1 MRTIIS
7 NFMKIQT
14 NVWGGVFLSILFLQI
29 INIVYW
35 GTCKEGYFGDEL
47 YSFQFICQTE
57 YPSINANRPEANYLN
72 NWHSSEYYQDYFT
85 ISDEEAFDFAGVYN
99 SIKKDVH
106 PPLYYILLM
115 IMCSF
120 FRKFSKWSFILLN
133 IIFFVLSDFIL
144 YQICKKL
151 ISIKFGQIIPCLLW
165 GFSVGTVTMAVFAR
179 MYMQLTCATLFYVYM
194 HFILMEHVIN
204 KNTIEK
210 RILIGICG
218 ATIFGTLTQYYFL
231 IFAFFLSACIWIF
244 LWLYRRRIAI
254 EYTITMFLGLLS
266 SYVIFPSMYNQ
277 IFKEYRGNEAFEN
290 IKSAFDFG
298 RLRNFVNLLSREI
311 FSGKLK
317 LLVFGI
323 LVLFL
328 TGIFIHLYQIE
339 YKPSEMGEVRFVIS
353 RRRIEKISIKITK
366 KVIFIFFL
374 LVTIILDILVISKI
388 APYQS
393 DRYIFNI
400 QPIAILIVV
409 VMGSILCGWISKR
422 YDLKIL
428 CIIVMSLI
436 TISGYFVTGVGYL
449 YKGGNERIEIAN
461 SYADLPIILL
471 TYNNA
476 RFTSCNDAFYFQNGQ
491 NVYPI
496 DEKGIDEIYKVLD
509 EVQASSFILHIDK
522 SYDSVDDQLAMI
534 KNNVGAIKSKWI
546 YSTNSSAVYL
556 IER

>member
-1 MRTIIS
+1 M
-7 NFMKIQT
+7 
-14 NVWGGVFLSILFLQI
+14 
-29 INIVYW
+29 NIVYW

-57 YPSINANRPEANYLN
+57 YPSINANRQEANYLN

-85 ISDEEAFDFAGVYN
+85 ISDEEAFDFIGVYN

-115 IMCSF
+115 IMCSL

-151 ISIKFGQIIPCLLW
+151 ILIKSGQIIPCLLW
-165 GFSVGTVTMAVFAR
+165 GFSVGTVTMAVFGR
-179 MYMQLTCATLFYVYM
+179 MYMQLTCATLLYTFL
-194 HFILMEHVIN
+194 HFILIENIMD
-204 KNTIEK
+204 KNAIEK
-210 RILIGICG
+210 KILIGICG

-231 IFAFFLSACIWIF
+231 IFAFFLSACTWIF
-244 LWLYRRRIAI
+244 LWLYKKRIVI
-254 EYTITMFLGLLS
+254 EYTLTMFLGLLS
-266 SYVIFPSMYNQ
+266 SYVIFPPMYNQ

-290 IKSAFDFG
+290 IKSDFDFG
-298 RLRNFVNLLSREI
+298 RLENFMNLLSKEI
-311 FSGKLK
+311 FSGKMK
-317 LLVFGI
+317 LLLLGI
-323 LVLFL
+323 VILLL
-328 TGIFIHLYQIE
+328 TGVFIHLFQIE
-339 YKPSEMGEVRFVIS
+339 CKPSEVGEFQLVFS
-353 RRRIEKISIKITK
+353 RRKIENVPIRITK
-366 KVIFIFFL
+366 NIIFIFFL
-374 LVTIILDILVISKI
+374 LVTMILDIIVISKI

-400 QPIAILIVV
+400 QPIAILIIVIV
-409 VMGSILCGWISKR
+409 GSILCEWISKR
-422 YDLKIL
+422 YDIKIL
-428 CIIVMSLI
+428 CMIVMSLI
-436 TISGYFVTGVGYL
+436 TIYGYSATGVGYL
-449 YKGGNERIEIAN
+449 YKGGNERLEIAN
-461 SYADLPIILL
+461 SFAELPIILL

-496 DEKGIDEIYKVLD
+496 DEKGIGELYKVLD
-509 EVQASSFILHIDK
+509 EVEASSFILHVDK
-522 SYDSVDDQLAMI
+522 SYDSVDDQLAAV

-556 IER
+556 IDR

>member
-1 MRTIIS
+1 M
-7 NFMKIQT
+7 FA
-14 NVWGGVFLSILFLQI
+14 WGGVFLLTLLFQI
-29 INIVYW
+29 MNIVYW

-57 YPSINANRPEANYLN
+57 YPSINANRQEANYLN

-85 ISDEEAFDFAGVYN
+85 ISDEEAFDFIGVYN

-115 IMCSF
+115 IMCSL

-151 ISIKFGQIIPCLLW
+151 ILIKSGQIIPCLLW
-165 GFSVGTVTMAVFAR
+165 GFSVGTVTMAVFGR
-179 MYMQLTCATLFYVYM
+179 MYMQLTCATLLYTFL
-194 HFILMEHVIN
+194 HFILIENIMD
-204 KNTIEK
+204 KNAIEK
-210 RILIGICG
+210 KILIGICG

-231 IFAFFLSACIWIF
+231 IFAFFLSACTWIF
-244 LWLYRRRIAI
+244 LWLYKKRIVI
-254 EYTITMFLGLLS
+254 EYTLTMFLGLLS
-266 SYVIFPSMYNQ
+266 SYVIFPPMYNQ

-290 IKSAFDFG
+290 IKSDFDFG
-298 RLRNFVNLLSREI
+298 RLRNFMNLLSKEI
-311 FSGKLK
+311 FSGKMK
-317 LLVFGI
+317 LLLLGI
-323 LVLFL
+323 VILLL
-328 TGIFIHLYQIE
+328 TGVFIHLFQIE
-339 YKPSEMGEVRFVIS
+339 CKPSEVGEFQLVFS
-353 RRRIEKISIKITK
+353 RRKIENVPIRITK
-366 KVIFIFFL
+366 NIIFIFFL
-374 LVTIILDILVISKI
+374 LVTMILDIIVISKI
-388 APYQS
+388 VPYQS

-400 QPIAILIVV
+400 QLIAILIIVIV
-409 VMGSILCGWISKR
+409 GSILCEWISKR
-422 YDLKIL
+422 YDIKIL
-428 CIIVMSLI
+428 CMIVMSLI
-436 TISGYFVTGVGYL
+436 TIYGYSATGVGYL
-449 YKGGNERIEIAN
+449 YKGGNERLEIAN
-461 SYADLPIILL
+461 SFAELPIILL

-496 DEKGIDEIYKVLD
+496 DEKGIGELYKVLD
-509 EVQASSFILHIDK
+509 EVEASSFILHVDK
-522 SYDSVDDQLAMI
+522 SYDSVDNQLAAV

>member
-1 MRTIIS
+1 MFFQIVNII
-7 NFMKIQT
+7 
-14 NVWGGVFLSILFLQI
+14 
-29 INIVYW
+29 YW
-35 GTCKEGYFGDEL
+35 GSCKEGYFGDEL
-47 YSFQFICQTE
+47 YSYQFICQTK
-57 YPSINANRPEANYLN
+57 YPSINANRPEASYLN

-106 PPLYYILLM
+106 PPLYYMLLM

-151 ISIKFGQIIPCLLW
+151 ISTKIGQIIPCLLW
-165 GFSVGTVTMAVFAR
+165 GFSVGTVTIAVFGR
-179 MYMQLTCATLFYVYM
+179 MYMQLTCATLL
-194 HFILMEHVIN
+194 FIYLHSILIENIIN
-204 KNTIEK
+204 KNTIGK
-210 RILIGICG
+210 KILIGICG
-218 ATIFGTLTQYYFL
+218 TTVFGTLTQYYFL
-231 IFAFFLSACIWIF
+231 IFAFFLSACTWIF
-244 LWLYRRRIAI
+244 LWLYKRRSVI

-277 IFKEYRGNEAFEN
+277 IFKEYRGNEAFES
-290 IKSAFDFG
+290 IKSEFDFG
-298 RLRNFVNLLSREI
+298 RLRNFINLLSKEI

-317 LLVFGI
+317 LLLLGI
-323 LVLFL
+323 IILLLIGV
-328 TGIFIHLYQIE
+328 FIHLYQVKC
-339 YKPSEMGEVRFVIS
+339 KPSEMGEIQLIFS
-353 RRRIEKISIKITK
+353 RRKIEKISIKITK
-366 KVIFIFFL
+366 NIIFIGFL
-374 LVTIILDILVISKI
+374 SITTILDIIIIAKI

-400 QPIAILIVV
+400 QPVAILVIVV
-409 VMGSILCGWISKR
+409 LGNTLCEWISKR
-422 YDLKIL
+422 SDLKIL
-428 CIIVMSLI
+428 CMIVMLL
-436 TISGYFVTGVGYL
+436 TIIYGYFTTGVGYL
-449 YKGGNERIEIAN
+449 YRGGNERLKVAN
-461 SYADLPIILL
+461 SYVELPIILL

-509 EVQASSFILHIDK
+509 EVHASSFILHVDK
-522 SYDSVDDQLAMI
+522 SYDSVDNQLAAV
-534 KNNVGAIKSKWI
+534 KDNVGAIRSKWI
-546 YSTNSSAVYL
+546 YSTNSSAVYF

>member
-1 MRTIIS
+1 M
-7 NFMKIQT
+7 FA
-14 NVWGGVFLSILFLQI
+14 WGGVFLLTLLFQI
-29 INIVYW
+29 MNIVYW

-57 YPSINANRPEANYLN
+57 YPSINANRQEANYLN

-85 ISDEEAFDFAGVYN
+85 ISDDEAFDFICVYN

-106 PPLYYILLM
+106 QPLYYILLM
-115 IMCSF
+115 IMCSL

-151 ISIKFGQIIPCLLW
+151 ILIKSGQIIPCLLW
-165 GFSVGTVTMAVFAR
+165 GFSVGTVTMAVFGR
-179 MYMQLTCATLFYVYM
+179 MYMQLTCATLLYTFL
-194 HFILMEHVIN
+194 HFILIENIMD
-204 KNTIEK
+204 KNAIEK
-210 RILIGICG
+210 KILIGICG

-231 IFAFFLSACIWIF
+231 IFAFFLSACTWIF
-244 LWLYRRRIAI
+244 LWLYKKRIVI
-254 EYTITMFLGLLS
+254 EYTLTMFLGLLS
-266 SYVIFPSMYNQ
+266 SYVIFPPMYNQ

-290 IKSAFDFG
+290 IKSDFDFG
-298 RLRNFVNLLSREI
+298 RLRNFMNLLSKEI
-311 FSGKLK
+311 FSGKMK
-317 LLVFGI
+317 LLLLGI
-323 LVLFL
+323 VILLL
-328 TGIFIHLYQIE
+328 TGVFIHLFQIE
-339 YKPSEMGEVRFVIS
+339 CKPSEVGEFQLVFS
-353 RRRIEKISIKITK
+353 RRKIENVPIRITK
-366 KVIFIFFL
+366 NIIFIFFL
-374 LVTIILDILVISKI
+374 LVTMILDIIVISKI

-400 QPIAILIVV
+400 QPIAILIIVIV
-409 VMGSILCGWISKR
+409 GSILCEWISKR
-422 YDLKIL
+422 YDIKIL
-428 CIIVMSLI
+428 CMIVMSLI
-436 TISGYFVTGVGYL
+436 TIYGYSATGVGYL
-449 YKGGNERIEIAN
+449 YKGGNERLEIAN
-461 SYADLPIILL
+461 SFAELPIILL

-496 DEKGIDEIYKVLD
+496 DEKGIGELYKVLD
-509 EVQASSFILHIDK
+509 EVEASSFILHVDK
-522 SYDSVDDQLAMI
+522 SYDSVDDQLAAV

>member
-1 MRTIIS
+1 M
-7 NFMKIQT
+7 
-14 NVWGGVFLSILFLQI
+14 
-29 INIVYW
+29 NIVYW

-57 YPSINANRPEANYLN
+57 YPSINANRQEANYLN

-85 ISDEEAFDFAGVYN
+85 ISDEEAFDFIGVYN

-115 IMCSF
+115 IMCSL

-151 ISIKFGQIIPCLLW
+151 ILIKSGQIIPCLLW
-165 GFSVGTVTMAVFAR
+165 GFSVGTVTMAVFGR
-179 MYMQLTCATLFYVYM
+179 MYMQLTCATLLYTFL
-194 HFILMEHVIN
+194 HFILIENIMD
-204 KNTIEK
+204 KNAIEK
-210 RILIGICG
+210 KILIGICG

-231 IFAFFLSACIWIF
+231 IFAFFLSACTWIF
-244 LWLYRRRIAI
+244 LWLYKKRIVI
-254 EYTITMFLGLLS
+254 EYTLTMFLGLLS
-266 SYVIFPSMYNQ
+266 SYVIFPPMYNQ

-290 IKSAFDFG
+290 IKSDFDFG
-298 RLRNFVNLLSREI
+298 RLRNFMNLLSKEI
-311 FSGKLK
+311 FSGKMK
-317 LLVFGI
+317 LLLLGI
-323 LVLFL
+323 VILLL
-328 TGIFIHLYQIE
+328 TGVFIHLFQIE
-339 YKPSEMGEVRFVIS
+339 CKPSEVGEFQLVFL
-353 RRRIEKISIKITK
+353 RRKIENVPIRITK
-366 KVIFIFFL
+366 NIIFIFFL
-374 LVTIILDILVISKI
+374 LVTMILDIIVISKI

-400 QPIAILIVV
+400 QPIAILIIVIV
-409 VMGSILCGWISKR
+409 GSILCEWISKR
-422 YDLKIL
+422 YDIKIL
-428 CIIVMSLI
+428 CMIVMSLI
-436 TISGYFVTGVGYL
+436 TIYGYSATGVGYL
-449 YKGGNERIEIAN
+449 YKGGNERLEIAN
-461 SYADLPIILL
+461 SFAELPIILL

-496 DEKGIDEIYKVLD
+496 DEKGIGELYKVLD
-509 EVQASSFILHIDK
+509 EVEASSFILHVDK
-522 SYDSVDDQLAMI
+522 SYDSVDDQLAAV

>member
-1 MRTIIS
+1 MLTIIS
-7 NFMKIQT
+7 DFIKI
-14 NVWGGVFLSILFLQI
+14 NKCLCGGVFLLTLLFQI
-29 INIVYW
+29 MNIVYW

-57 YPSINANRPEANYLN
+57 YPSINANRQEANYLN

-85 ISDEEAFDFAGVYN
+85 ISDEEAFDFIGVYN

-115 IMCSF
+115 IMCSL

-151 ISIKFGQIIPCLLW
+151 ILIKSGQIIPCLLW
-165 GFSVGTVTMAVFAR
+165 GFSVGTVTMAVFGR
-179 MYMQLTCATLFYVYM
+179 MYMQLTCATLLYTFL
-194 HFILMEHVIN
+194 HFILIENIMD
-204 KNTIEK
+204 KNAIEK
-210 RILIGICG
+210 KILIGICG

-231 IFAFFLSACIWIF
+231 IFAFFLSACTWIF
-244 LWLYRRRIAI
+244 LWLYKKRIVI
-254 EYTITMFLGLLS
+254 EYTLTMFLGLLS
-266 SYVIFPSMYNQ
+266 SYVIFPPMYNQ

-290 IKSAFDFG
+290 IKSDFDFG
-298 RLRNFVNLLSREI
+298 RLRNFMNLLSKEI
-311 FSGKLK
+311 FSGKMK
-317 LLVFGI
+317 LLLLGI
-323 LVLFL
+323 VILLL
-328 TGIFIHLYQIE
+328 TGVFIHLFQIE
-339 YKPSEMGEVRFVIS
+339 CKPSEVGEFQLVFS
-353 RRRIEKISIKITK
+353 RRKIENVPIRITK
-366 KVIFIFFL
+366 NIIFIFFL
-374 LVTIILDILVISKI
+374 LVTMILDIIVISKI

-400 QPIAILIVV
+400 QPIAILIIVIV
-409 VMGSILCGWISKR
+409 GSILCEWISKR
-422 YDLKIL
+422 YDIKIL
-428 CIIVMSLI
+428 CMIVMSLI
-436 TISGYFVTGVGYL
+436 TIYGYSATGVGYL
-449 YKGGNERIEIAN
+449 YKGGNERLEIAN
-461 SYADLPIILL
+461 SFAELPIILL

-496 DEKGIDEIYKVLD
+496 DEKGIGELYKVLD
-509 EVQASSFILHIDK
+509 EVEASSFILHVDK
-522 SYDSVDDQLAMI
+522 SYDSVDDQLAAV